1 MDGLDNIV
9 IQMSDIDIKKNNET
23 INNNGED
30 INSNEIYKTYMSEWD
45 GVEYTELLNEYNNNL
60 EDIYYNDD
68 DYIDYENMKKDELKH
83 IMRYYDL
90 NPGRKKKDE
99 IINEI
104 NIFES
109 LYDNIDIVQ
118 HRKRLWGYINE
129 LKIDGYLSQ
138 FINII

>member
-68 DYIDYENMKKDELKH
+68 DYIDYENMKK
-83 IMRYYDL
+83 
-90 NPGRKKKDE
+90 
-99 IINEI
+99 
-104 NIFES
+104 
-109 LYDNIDIVQ
+109 
-118 HRKRLWGYINE
+118 
-129 LKIDGYLSQ
+129 
-138 FINII
+138 